1 MEPSGLWFMVST
13 QLASLGQLLRDDP
26 RFREGYRYSVWH
38 IVRIYLFLLWKGYS
52 SNVFYQ
58 KLSESVGF
66 RRHWGL
72 PTRLIS
78 HSQFKKRRGT
88 IPFVRALLELLCHSG
103 ARALRLAGLW
113 ESKVVIMDLTRLPS
127 DVRRDPYGA
136 WGFDSKGFFFGYKL
150 GLITSEHGVILGL
163 TLMKGNWNEF
173 RVNRKLL
180 RMARE
185 TLEIAGEGFEVDVLL
200 CDAGFDGE
208 STYRGARKELEAWAL
223 CPPRRRRNPKAK
235 GARVSLSRARSRTP
249 YRYASQLLW
258 RAPAMKRLFR
268 KRVGIERVNGQLKDD
283 PLRIDQM
290 PRRRR
295 TVWGLLALALGK
307 AILYNT
313 CLIVNAQCAVP
324 IRRVKQVWAA

>member
-1 MEPSGLWFMVST
+1 
-13 QLASLGQLLRDDP
+13 
-26 RFREGYRYSVWH
+26 
-38 IVRIYLFLLWKGYS
+38 VRLFLFLLWKGCS

-58 KLSESVGF
+58 KLSQGRGF
-66 RRHWGL
+66 RRRWGL

-88 IPFVRALLELLCHSG
+88 PTFLRALLELLRHSG
-103 ARALRLAGLW
+103 ARALRVAGRL
-113 ESKVVIMDLTRLPS
+113 ESRVLVTDLTRLPS

-136 WGFDSKGFFFGYKL
+136 WGFDSKGPFFGYKL
-150 GLITSEHGVILGL
+150 GLLTSEHGVILGL
-163 TLMKGNWNEF
+163 TLMKANWTEF
-173 RVNRKLL
+173 RVNRRLL

-185 TLEIAGEGFEVDVLL
+185 TLELAGEAFEVDVLL

-208 STYRGARKELEAWAL
+208 STYRGAREELGAWAL
-223 CPPRRRRNPKAK
+223 CPPRRRRHPKAK
-235 GARVSLSRARSRTP
+235 GAPQSLSRARYRTP

-258 RAPAMKRLFR
+258 KAPDMRTLFR
-268 KRVGIERVNGQLKDD
+268 KRVGIERVNGQLKDE

-295 TVWGLLALALGK
+295 CLRGLLALALGK
-307 AILYNT
+307 AILYNS
-313 CLIVNAQCAVP
+313 CLIVNAQAAAP